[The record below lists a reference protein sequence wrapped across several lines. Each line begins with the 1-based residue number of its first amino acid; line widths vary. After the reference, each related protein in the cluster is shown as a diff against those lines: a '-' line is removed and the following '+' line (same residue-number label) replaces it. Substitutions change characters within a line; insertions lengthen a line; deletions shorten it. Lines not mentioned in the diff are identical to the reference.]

1 MEYFNITFE
10 MVKAKLSIFVFKCG
24 FFLNIKMNEKIFV
37 FQKICAKSKLKIVNV
52 AVGRHMYHIFT

>member
-24 FFLNIKMNEKIFV
+24 FFLNIKMNEKIYMYFRKYV
-37 FQKICAKSKLKIVNV
+37 QKVSL
-52 AVGRHMYHIFT
+52 RLSMRQ